1 MMSTHHWHIMIFKIW
16 NYFFWIF
23 DRWNSTF
30 WNFLNLLTV
39 GKTHLKWKLE
49 KVLPRSA
56 AEFFIISITIFHN
69 FVSHVLKKWYRT
81 AISTVFSGFWCV
93 FIVLSQFC
101 TLESIVS
108 MYRDPDIHI
117 SYIRI
122 ENKSSKDVFNHRNK
136 HIDSEMNM
144 LDLTVEFSSF
154 KYLTVEIW
162 IFLWNFFAFNRLRS
176 DVSKNLSYD
185 TYLNLVKKLH
195 QDES

>member
-1 MMSTHHWHIMIFKIW
+1 M
-16 NYFFWIF
+16 
-23 DRWNSTF
+23 
-30 WNFLNLLTV
+30 TV
-39 GKTHLKWKLE
+39 GKPLLIWKL
-49 KVLPRSA
+49 KNVFPSVP
-56 AEFFIISITIFHN
+56 AEFFILSYQSIRTITSSF
-69 FVSHVLKKWYRT
+69 LKKWYL
-81 AISTVFSGFWCV
+81 TVFNDFYRV
-93 FIVLSQFC
+93 FIVLSQSC
-101 TLESIVS
+101 THKSIIL
-108 MYRDPDIHI
+108 MCRDVNIHY

-122 ENKSSKDVFNHRNK
+122 ETKSSQDVFNHRNK